1 MLNNLAEEMQHRE
14 LPQENTE
21 RGDCVWSSV
30 CKVCLYQNVNQHGM
44 NWIRLFSDAR
54 KKVNVRLRSRTTSLS
69 SVILEMQ
76 LIIYHD

>member
-30 CKVCLYQNVNQHGM
+30 CKVCLYQNVKPT
-44 NWIRLFSDAR
+44 WYELDTPLFR
-54 KKVNVRLRSRTTSLS
+54 CKEKG
-69 SVILEMQ
+69 
-76 LIIYHD
+76 